1 MLVKLIERSNG
12 GCYFIAAKFVD
23 RSCQATPQLSWCCRY
38 LDWNGL
44 ESFCFKRSGE
54 WCAPLLLSG
63 LRLARGEKDG
73 NCYVSPW
80 RSVNKSIYARDLRW
94 NLA

>member
-23 RSCQATPQLSWCCRY
+23 RSSQGTRQLRWCCRY

-44 ESFCFKRSGE
+44 ESFCLKRSGE

-63 LRLARGEKDG
+63 LRLVRGEKDG
-73 NCYVSPW
+73 NCYV
-80 RSVNKSIYARDLRW
+80 
-94 NLA
+94 